1 MRIQY
6 EKEAITTFTI
16 IPVIAFLMLV
26 IWSLVLA
33 WPVKLLW
40 NWLIPGIF
48 GLGKITFFQAFGLKF
63 LLGLILGKMSIEDNR
78 KKQ

>member
-1 MRIQY
+1 MITQY
-6 EKEAITTFTI
+6 EKESITTFTI
-16 IPVIAFLMLV
+16 MPVIAFLMLV

-40 NWLIPGIF
+40 NWLMPGIF
-48 GLGKITFFQAFGLKF
+48 GLARITFFQAFGLKF
-63 LLGLILGKMSIEDNR
+63 LLGLIMGRMSIEDNR

>member
-1 MRIQY
+1 MRTQY
-6 EKEAITTFTI
+6 EKESVMTFTI
-16 IPVIAFLMLV
+16 VPVIAFLMLV

-40 NWLIPGIF
+40 NWLMPGIF
-48 GLGKITFFQAFGLKF
+48 GLARITFFQAFGLKF
-63 LLGLILGKMSIEDNR
+63 LLGLIMGKMSIEDHR